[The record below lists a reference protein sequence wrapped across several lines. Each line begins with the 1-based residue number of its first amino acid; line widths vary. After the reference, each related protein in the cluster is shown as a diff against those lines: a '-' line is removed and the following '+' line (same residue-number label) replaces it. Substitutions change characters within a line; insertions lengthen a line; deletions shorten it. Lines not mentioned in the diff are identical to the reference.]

1 MITENKFFF
10 FFKIRG
16 GDTEQTKRLTEIQTL
31 TKMFTKR
38 VFKKT
43 KVTQLFK
50 PINY

>member
-1 MITENKFFF
+1 MT
-10 FFKIRG
+10 
-16 GDTEQTKRLTEIQTL
+16 QKRQEVEIQVL
-31 TKMFTKR
+31 TKKFAKR